1 MMKRFLCLTFLLGA
15 VILATTT
22 CDREQSAVEIPVDL
36 APVGATLLDGL
47 GDYSMSV
54 TTAVPEVQ
62 QWFDQGLMLTYGF
75 NHEAAE
81 RSYLKAAQLDPEC
94 AMCWWGASL
103 VLGPNINAAMDPA
116 TNATAFYRLQRAQ
129 ALAGNASEREQAY
142 INALSARYTEQA
154 PEDRTLQDR
163 AYADAMR
170 QVAEKYP
177 GDLDAAT
184 FYAEALMTLQ
194 PWDYWDENGRAIGNS
209 ETIVS
214 VLETVIQR
222 NPDHAGALHLYVH
235 AVEASDDPHR
245 GVRAADRLR
254 DLIPGSGHLVHM
266 PAHIYARVGRWH
278 DAVIANEL
286 AIKADDAY
294 LAICRPGPGV
304 YPLGYVPHNHHFLW
318 FAATM
323 IGDSETALAA
333 ARSTAERTNIPELMG
348 VPGLDPLQDFSMSE
362 TFGNIRFGRWD
373 AIVNTPK
380 PDGQWRYMEAIWHYG
395 QTMAALRQNR
405 IEDAREHYR
414 HVVEASRN
422 PEIEALTKWDR
433 YSMIDA
439 VKIAERIL
447 AAEFAMADG
456 DFESAI
462 TTLKEAVPVEDAI
475 PYDEPPGWHLPVRQ
489 ILGGVLLESGKASEA
504 QLVYEAELRRNPEN
518 IWSLYGLEQA
528 LRAQG
533 KNSEASQVAGR
544 YRNASAFADIEL
556 ERSYF

>member
-1 MMKRFLCLTFLLGA
+1 MMKRLLCLTFLLVA
-15 VILATTT
+15 VILTTIT
-22 CDREQSAVEIPVDL
+22 CDRSQNPGQIPDDL

-47 GDYSMSV
+47 GDYSMPV
-54 TTAVPEVQ
+54 TDAAPEVQ

-81 RSYLKAAQLDPEC
+81 RSFLKAAQLDPDC

-103 VLGPNINAAMDPA
+103 VLGPNINAAMNPSS
-116 TNATAFYRLQRAQ
+116 NETAYDRLRRAQ
-129 ALAGNASEREQAY
+129 TLAVNASEREQAY
-142 INALSARYTEQA
+142 INALSARYAEQS
-154 PEDRTLQDR
+154 PENRTPLDR
-163 AYADAMR
+163 AFADAMK
-170 QVAEKYP
+170 QVAENYP
-177 GDLDAAT
+177 DDLDAAT

-194 PWDYWDENGRAIGNS
+194 PWDYWDENGRPTGNS

-214 VLETVIQR
+214 VLESVMER
-222 NPDHAGALHLYVH
+222 DPDHAGALHLYVH
-235 AVEASDDPHR
+235 AVEASEDPHR

-254 DLIPGSGHLVHM
+254 DLIPGSGHLIHM

-323 IGDSETALAA
+323 IGASETALAA

-348 VPGLDPLQDFSMSE
+348 VPGLDPLQDFSMTE
-362 TFGNIRFGRWD
+362 TFANIRFGRWD
-373 AIVNTPK
+373 AIVNSPK
-380 PDGQWRYMEAIWHYG
+380 PDEQWRYMAAVWHYG
-395 QTMAALRQNR
+395 QSMAALRQNR
-405 IEDAREHYR
+405 LENAREHYR
-414 HVVEASRN
+414 QVVEASSD

-433 YSMIDA
+433 YSMIQGI
-439 VKIAERIL
+439 KIAERIL
-447 AAEFAMADG
+447 AAEFALVDG

-462 TTLKEAVPVEDAI
+462 TALQVAVPIEDEI

-489 ILGGVLLESGKASEA
+489 ILGGVLLESGKAREA

-518 IWSLYGLEQA
+518 IWSLYGLSQA
-528 LRAQG
+528 LQAQG
-533 KNSEASQVAGR
+533 KNSEARQVAGR
-544 YRNASAFADIEL
+544 YRNASAFSDVTL